1 MPGARNGN
9 PRGMASQSTTPDS
22 PTDLEKR
29 SWFATLKRTAKEFSN
44 DNLTDWAAALTY
56 YSVLSIF
63 PALIALMS
71 ILGLVVDPA
80 TITRVITDTV
90 SALGPRSA
98 VDTFTQPLEQIS
110 QSQSTAFFGLIVG
123 VALAI
128 WTASNYVGAFMRASN
143 AVYER
148 EEGRPFW
155 KLKPLQ
161 LLVTLIIVMMAALVV
176 LS

>member
-1 MPGARNGN
+1 
-9 PRGMASQSTTPDS
+9 MASQHTAPDS
-22 PTDLEKR
+22 PTDLQKR
-29 SWFATLKRTAKEFSN
+29 SWLGTLKRTVSEFRD

-56 YSVLSIF
+56 YSALSIF
-63 PALIALMS
+63 PALIAMMS

-123 VALAI
+123 IALAI
-128 WTASNYVGAFMRASN
+128 WTAS
-143 AVYER
+143 
-148 EEGRPFW
+148 
-155 KLKPLQ
+155 
-161 LLVTLIIVMMAALVV
+161 
-176 LS
+176 